1 MEQIRLFPTL
11 LTLSAAGLVGLAL
24 SEGYSPVAYPDPVKG
39 EKVPTVCFGE
49 TNGVKMSDAYSPQE
63 CLKRLNKTVNLYESE
78 IKACIKKPLYQAEY
92 DAYVNLAYNVGPDT
106 FCNSTIVTR
115 LNRGDY
121 YGACAGI
128 LLFYRAGKEDC
139 RTSKKCGGLWK
150 RRQELLMQC
159 LSNQTAEAPEAPA
172 SKPAK
177 PESKPASAAS
187 TASTSSEDAQ

>member
-1 MEQIRLFPTL
+1 MEQIRLTPTL
-11 LTLSAAGLVGLAL
+11 LSLSAVGLVGLAL

-39 EKVPTVCFGE
+39 EKVPTVCYGE
-49 TNGVKMSDAYSPQE
+49 TNGVKMGDAYSPQE

-78 IKACIKKPLYQAEY
+78 IKACIKKPLYQTEY
-92 DAYVNLAYNVGPDT
+92 DAYVNLAYNIGSDA
-106 FCNSTIVTR
+106 FCKSTIVTR

-177 PESKPASAAS
+177 PASKPASAAS

>member
-11 LTLSAAGLVGLAL
+11 LSLSAVGLVGIAL
-24 SEGYSPVAYPDPVKG
+24 SEGFSPTAYPDPVKG
-39 EKVPTVCFGE
+39 DKVPTVCYGE
-49 TNGVKMSDAYSPQE
+49 TNGVKMGDAYSPQE
-63 CLKRLNKTVNLYESE
+63 CLKRLNKTVNLYESD

-92 DAYVNLAYNVGPDT
+92 DAYVNLAYNIGSDA
-106 FCNSTIVTR
+106 FCQSSIVTR

-159 LSNQTAEAPEAPA
+159 LSNQTAETPDAPKSTNLGLLKPA
-172 SKPAK
+172 SKPA
-177 PESKPASAAS
+177 S
-187 TASTSSEDAQ
+187 TASEVAP